1 LLRLPVGL
9 PEEIL
14 IPAAKAAEKLKT
26 AIIQIKK
33 AIIT

>member
-1 LLRLPVGL
+1 LQLPVGL
-9 PEEIL
+9 PEGII

-26 AIIQIKK
+26 AIIQRKK